1 MVDDEDGV
9 VSHIDEF
16 GFYKLMTFEAIHD
29 ITVPY
34 CNRGEMQP
42 QGIYEATDGSY
53 LDVYWKYSL
62 WVRNIFMPVVVW
74 LN

>member
-1 MVDDEDGV
+1 MVDDTDGV
-9 VSHIDEF
+9 VWHFDEF

-29 ITVPY
+29 ITEPY

-42 QGIYEATDGSY
+42 QGIYESANGRY
-53 LDVYWKYSL
+53 LDVYWKYTT
-62 WVRNIFMPVVVW
+62 WVCNVYHPVVVW